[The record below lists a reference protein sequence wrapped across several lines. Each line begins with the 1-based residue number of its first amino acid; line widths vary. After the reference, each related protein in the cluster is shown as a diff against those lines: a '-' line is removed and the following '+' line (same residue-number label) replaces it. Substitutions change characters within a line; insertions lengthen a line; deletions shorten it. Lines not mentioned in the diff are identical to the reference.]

1 MASVAVAAFLFGCIV
16 GLRLGMWFATRP
28 VTDETVWE
36 DLLRLGDADRKR
48 IWAQLGS
55 RLDARDGY
63 VGEPPKEL

>member
-1 MASVAVAAFLFGCIV
+1 VTLIVTALLLGCIV
-16 GLRLGMWFATRP
+16 GLRLGCWLATRP
-28 VTDETVWE
+28 VTDETVWD
-36 DLLRLGDADRKR
+36 DLGRLGDADRKR